1 MKEGEKLFL
10 ITSKDVEELEKTI
23 NELTYNH
30 IHGVT
35 YGEDYAPEYKETA
48 KLLIKV
54 IISELRKKLK
64 EVEEGQRIEEVRR

>member
-1 MKEGEKLFL
+1 MKEEKLFL
-10 ITSKDVEELEKTI
+10 ISSKDVEELEKTI
-23 NELTYNH
+23 KELTNNH

-64 EVEEGQRIEEVRR
+64 EVEEGQKIGEVRR

>member
-1 MKEGEKLFL
+1 MKGEEKILL
-10 ITSKDVEELEKTI
+10 ITSKDVKELEKTI
-23 NELTYNH
+23 SELTENH

-54 IISELRKKLK
+54 IVRELRNKLRPT
-64 EVEEGQRIEEVRR
+64 EEEKRKEEVRK